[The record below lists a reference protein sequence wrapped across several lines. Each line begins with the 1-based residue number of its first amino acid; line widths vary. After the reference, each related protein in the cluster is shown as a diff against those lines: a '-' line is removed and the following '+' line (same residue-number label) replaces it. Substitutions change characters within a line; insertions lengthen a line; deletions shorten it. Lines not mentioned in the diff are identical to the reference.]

1 MIVHLAAGKIP
12 RYGDALDTL
21 VINGEGGLGVL
32 RACRDTACARMV
44 LASTS
49 DCYGRN
55 PDVPFSEESVS
66 VIGGP
71 HVRRWSYAVS
81 KMFEE
86 QALFAF
92 RERHGLE
99 GVILRLFGGY
109 GPRQNMTWW
118 GGPQSVFIGA
128 ALKGEELELHGTGQQ
143 TRSFTYVSD
152 MVEGFVRAVDV
163 PAADGEMLN
172 IGADRE
178 ITIEGLARMV
188 WGLVRDDEPRD
199 QDRAPGHL
207 RQLRGRA
214 APDPRQPAGHARP
227 RLHAAGHPR
236 GGARPHDRVAARGD
250 GARRPAVIHV
260 VVPAFNEAGNIA
272 AMLGPVR
279 ERLEPL
285 AVRHRIVVVDDGST
299 DGTARGLRARPPPP
313 GCPWRSSRHG
323 ANRGPGAAFR
333 TGFLHVLRDGGSPR
347 PRGDAGRRPDQ
358 RPLRPAAPAP
368 PRVGGGRPHRA
379 RLLLPLRRR
388 HQGHAAC
395 IASASATSPTA
406 S

>member
-1 MIVHLAAGKIP
+1 VAGFIGSNLAETLIARGDEVAGLDDLSHGSLDNLARLAGHPRFRFHRGSILEAADLAAVAKGADALVHLAAGKIP

-32 RACRDTACARMV
+32 RACRDHGVRRMV

-86 QALFAF
+86 QALLAF
-92 RERHGLE
+92 RERHKLE

-109 GPRQNMTWW
+109 GPRQNITWW

-128 ALKGEELELHGTGQQ
+128 ALKGEPLELHGTGQQ

-163 PAADGEMLN
+163 PGADGEMLN

-188 WGLVRDDEPRD
+188 WGLVRDDEPRLQKVPLATFGRYED
-199 QDRAPGHL
+199 VQRRIPDNR
-207 RQLRGRA
+207 RA
-214 APDPRQPAGHARP
+214 ASVLGYTPHVTLEEGLPRTIAWQREVMVRAG
-227 RLHAAGHPR
+227 
-236 GGARPHDRVAARGD
+236 
-250 GARRPAVIHV
+250 
-260 VVPAFNEAGNIA
+260 
-272 AMLGPVR
+272 
-279 ERLEPL
+279 
-285 AVRHRIVVVDDGST
+285 
-299 DGTARGLRARPPPP
+299 
-313 GCPWRSSRHG
+313 
-323 ANRGPGAAFR
+323 
-333 TGFLHVLRDGGSPR
+333 
-347 PRGDAGRRPDQ
+347 
-358 RPLRPAAPAP
+358 
-368 PRVGGGRPHRA
+368 
-379 RLLLPLRRR
+379 LL
-388 HQGHAAC
+388 
-395 IASASATSPTA
+395 
-406 S
+406 